1 MDTNDSVKLFS
12 AEVQQPDSGL
22 RLDRSALLIAAGE
35 YADLDVEHQTGR
47 IDNLAS
53 RIDVPPDAAPRT
65 LAHILRR
72 FLFEE
77 QGFRGNREDYYDPRN
92 SYLNDVLDRCTGIP
106 ITLAVVF
113 IEVGRRIGLEV
124 VGVSYPRHFLVKYAD
139 GDTTFLLDPFNGGHE
154 FDVAAFRA
162 EMLERGATPEHL
174 ADYYLSGVT
183 RRQILARMLLNLKA
197 IYLDRHDYHRALRI
211 QEYTIALNPWSF
223 PDIRDR
229 GVLRGYL
236 GDNDGA
242 LTDLETYVAH
252 AASESDVPATERLIA
267 RLRAGSRLDQD

>member
-1 MDTNDSVKLFS
+1 MESGEAVRLFGAEAQRSDSS
-12 AEVQQPDSGL
+12 L
-22 RLDRSALLIAAGE
+22 RLDRAALLIAAGE
-35 YADLDVEHQTGR
+35 YPALDVDEQTGR
-47 IDNLAS
+47 LDRLAS
-53 RIDVPPDAAPRT
+53 GIEAPPDATAATRAR
-65 LAHILRR
+65 LLRR

-77 QGFRGNREDYYDPRN
+77 QGFHGNREDYYDPRN

-106 ITLAVVF
+106 ITLAVVL

-124 VGVSYPRHFLVKYAD
+124 AGVGYPRHFLVKYHD
-139 GDTTFLLDPFNGGHE
+139 GDATFLLDPFNSGQA
-154 FDVAAFRA
+154 FDAAGFRA
-162 EMLERGATPEHL
+162 EMIERGATPEHL

-183 RRQILARMLLNLKA
+183 QRQLLARMLLNLKA
-197 IYLDRHDYHRALRI
+197 IYLDKRDYRRTLRI

-242 LTDLETYVAH
+242 LADLETYVAH
-252 AASESDVPATERLIA
+252 AGTEPDVPVAERLIA
-267 RLRAGSRLDQD
+267 RIRAGSRIDEG